1 MDGTSAWKHMK
12 TLTWMPGWTHVGP
25 WHPKAWMVRLPAFL
39 LALGCATLCGCTVQ
53 TGKGGAAAFPRSAV
67 KGLWMGDLDSFQ
79 VPKSECV
86 QARLGSKFCRAWF
99 VWPLGRNTASEASSV
114 QALQQSL
121 HFPSERRS
129 CFHARRMQIHGE
141 VLSHHLSYRS
151 LEKAME
157 LRWKTPETAKKSLHG
172 FSDVTYNLQRMRW
185 ELCSRVKYVCTETM
199 LRSIQPDT
207 RASHLKPFTR
217 LKTDAATAVVLPGEI
232 Q

>member
-1 MDGTSAWKHMK
+1 MNSCR
-12 TLTWMPGWTHVGP
+12 TLTSQSLDGPVAGVSSRPWLRDTLWMYRADRRRW
-25 WHPKAWMVRLPAFL
+25 
-39 LALGCATLCGCTVQ
+39 CGCIPKKRQ
-53 TGKGGAAAFPRSAV
+53 SESKNGRAV
-67 KGLWMGDLDSFQ
+67 DGWPPNSFQ

-86 QARLGSKFCRAWF
+86 QARLGSKFCHAWL
-99 VWPLGRNTASEASSV
+99 LGRNTASEASSV

-157 LRWKTPETAKKSLHG
+157 LGWKTPETAKKSLHG
-172 FSDVTYNLQRMRW
+172 FSDVSYNLQRMRW